1 VRQRFLL
8 PLSNRKGHYG
18 RGLTEHMYD
27 LAIKN
32 GLCFID
38 REFVEC
44 NIGINGN
51 KIAYVGKSDI
61 RGEIEINAAN
71 MFVLPGLFNAHT
83 HAAMTLFRGYAEGLP
98 LRQWLEK
105 VWEVEAKLNEDAVY
119 WGSMLACLEM
129 LKSGVT
135 AFADM
140 YIHMDGVAEAVGETG
155 IRAIIGYGMA
165 DRGNVERAEK
175 ELEIA
180 LEVISKWNGSFG
192 GRLRCML
199 TPHAPYTCSPEFLRR
214 IAEIGREKNLVK
226 HIHLSE
232 TLWEVRE
239 IKKQFGVRP
248 AELLDS
254 LGFLDD
260 KTVVA
265 HAVWLSDEEIS
276 VLAKKGVSVAHCPTS
291 NLKLSSGVA
300 RVTEMIESGIN
311 LSIGTDGAASN
322 NMLCVMS
329 EVRTAALLQSLRRKV
344 VRTSDWLRAAT
355 ENGYRAY
362 GFKGGR
368 ISTGML
374 ADVTIFQKN
383 FRHYPLH
390 DPASLIFVENCEA
403 YHVIVNGELIVEEGI
418 VLPLDEEKVLKKVE
432 NVKERLFGHG

>member
-1 VRQRFLL
+1 
-8 PLSNRKGHYG
+8 
-18 RGLTEHMYD
+18 MYD

-38 REFVEC
+38 GEFLEC
-44 NIGINGN
+44 NIGINSN

-61 RGEIEINAAN
+61 RGEIEINAAD
-71 MFVLPGLFNAHT
+71 MFVFPGLFNAHA

-98 LRQWLEK
+98 LREWLEK
-105 VWEVEAKLNEDAVY
+105 VWEFEAKLDEEAVY

-155 IRAIIGYGMA
+155 IRAIMGYGMA
-165 DRGNVERAEK
+165 DRGDVERAEK

-199 TPHAPYTCSPEFLRR
+199 TPHAPYTCSPEFLKR
-214 IAEIGREKNLVK
+214 IAEIGREKNIIK

-232 TLWEVRE
+232 TLWEVKE
-239 IKKQFGVRP
+239 IKKQYGMRP

-254 LGFLDD
+254 LEFFDD
-260 KTVVA
+260 KAVVA
-265 HAVWLSDEEIS
+265 HGVWLSDEEIS
-276 VLAKKGVSVAHCPTS
+276 VLAKRGVSVAHCPTS
-291 NLKLSSGVA
+291 NLKLSSGIA
-300 RVTEMIESGIN
+300 RAAEMIKSGVN

-329 EVRTAALLQSLRRKV
+329 EVRIAALLQSLRKKV
-344 VRTSDWLRAAT
+344 IRASEWLRAAT

-362 GFKGGR
+362 GFNGGK
-368 ISTGML
+368 ISAGML
-374 ADVTIFQKN
+374 ADVVVFQKS
-383 FRHYPLH
+383 FRHRPLH
-390 DPASLIFVENCEA
+390 DPASLIFVENCNA
-403 YHVIVNGELIVEEGI
+403 YHVIVDGELIVEEGI
-418 VLPLDEEKVLKKVE
+418 VLSLDEEKVLKKVE
-432 NVKERLFGHG
+432 KVKERFFGHA